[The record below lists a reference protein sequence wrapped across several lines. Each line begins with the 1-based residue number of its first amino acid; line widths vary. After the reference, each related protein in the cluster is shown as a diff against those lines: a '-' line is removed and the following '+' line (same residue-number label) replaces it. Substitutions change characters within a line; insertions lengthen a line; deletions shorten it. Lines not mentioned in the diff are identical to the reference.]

1 MAKTVSDASQ
11 GFYRAVLDAIPS
23 PVLVVEE
30 DVRIVSYN
38 AAAAGLLS
46 GDATAVLHRRAGEA
60 LRCLHS
66 TESPDGCGRGP
77 VCLDCVVRQ
86 SVNQALEGKG
96 TVRRKARMEI
106 VSHEQVTPIFLLV
119 TATPLQYEGRDLVL
133 VLLENIGE
141 LISLHGLLP
150 ICAGCKKIRSE
161 DGYWHHLESYFESH
175 LDVDFTHGLC
185 PDCIKR
191 LYPEY
196 ADDED

>member
-1 MAKTVSDASQ
+1 MAKNVSDASQ

-46 GDATAVLHRRAGEA
+46 EDATAALRRRAGEA
-60 LRCLHS
+60 LHCLHS
-66 TESPDGCGRGP
+66 TESPEGCGRGP

-86 SVNQALEGKG
+86 SVNQALEGKK
-96 TVRRKARMEI
+96 TVRRKARMDI
-106 VSHEQVTPIFLLV
+106 VSHEQIVPVFLLV
-119 TATPLQYEGRDLVL
+119 TATPLRYEERDLVL
-133 VLLENIGE
+133 VSLEDIGE

-150 ICAGCKKIRSE
+150 ICAGCKKIRGE
-161 DGYWHHLESYFESH
+161 DGQWHYLESYFESR

-196 ADDED
+196 ADEED